1 MHSLYSSVSYFE
13 AILTRLIIMALLTLW
28 MANHRNAMGDENAP
42 IMGMFMAVA
51 IFFAIEISIFNNYN
65 AKLQLF
71 VQVKQLEVQQ
81 AQLSDLLNAVPDSVY
96 ICSRAS
102 EGVAPKS
109 LYANS

>member
-13 AILTRLIIMALLTLW
+13 AILTRLTIMTILTSW
-28 MANHRNAMGDENAP
+28 MAIHRNAMGDENAP

-71 VQVKQLEVQQ
+71 VQVK
-81 AQLSDLLNAVPDSVY
+81 
-96 ICSRAS
+96 
-102 EGVAPKS
+102 
-109 LYANS
+109 